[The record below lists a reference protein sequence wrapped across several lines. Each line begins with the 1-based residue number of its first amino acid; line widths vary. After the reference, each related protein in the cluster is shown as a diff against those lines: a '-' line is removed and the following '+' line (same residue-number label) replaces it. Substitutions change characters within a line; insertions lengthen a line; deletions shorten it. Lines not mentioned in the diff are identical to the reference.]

1 MTNEITRTI
10 ALDWESYFDSECS
23 VKVLGNRG
31 YFAHP
36 KFDAYLLSAVSD
48 DGVRWVGHPKDFD
61 WSLIEGAHVLSHHA
75 AFDQSLYWFGVEKGW
90 YPDVKFLAWDC
101 TLDACSFHGVR
112 RSLKNAAKDLFGV
125 ELSKETRD
133 NMKDL
138 DWATMTPEFKKEV
151 EEYALADSD
160 WCLKIWEKLAPTWPE
175 FERRISRHT
184 RQMCWRGIAVDEP
197 RLRQAIEDLS
207 VMRFELESE
216 VPWTDTAKLKSRN
229 AFDAEC
235 RKHGLTPPKS
245 LAKSDPAAEA
255 WFAEH
260 EEKHAW
266 MAAFRNVGR
275 VNTMLLK
282 LQTLERQ
289 TIEGIYYPYIS
300 YHNAHTGRFSSGGG
314 LGVNIQNLTKGELF
328 GVNMREMFI
337 ARPGKKFAIVDLSQ
351 IEVRTALWLAG
362 AKKALEEIRKTDD
375 LYHALAVAFE
385 LWKDEQGPLRIGNPK
400 LRQGTKIVG
409 LGVLY
414 GASAKKVAMI
424 AKIPLEEAERWV
436 WLVKTKFPEVPKLWT
451 KLTSAISRARSCP
464 SRRCELKLP
473 SGRAIQYRNIRYQG
487 DGIVCDILKGAS
499 YMTVRPWFG
508 MTCENCLAGDTIV
521 LTDQGPCAIVDVSLR
536 HRLWDGTSW
545 VAHDGL
551 VAQGTKPVL
560 NFGGVR
566 MTPDH
571 RVLTASGWVAAD
583 ASDYELAAS
592 HYRARFRTP
601 GVEHQGS
608 HGISLRAPHRS
619 PGSSQGSGQKDRGMG
634 VPVRLR
640 GHRDSTNRGDY
651 ALPALPRPGLGVR
664 EGLPAQENSQDAWD
678 VPAPGVRRMALDARS
693 LPSTHAP
700 SLGQLRGA
708 WCLGVQRVASL
719 IRGFLG
725 GHGADVRKGSDAGPA
740 GQLRGLHARELR
752 LADVYR
758 SEQQSPYEPE
768 VTNSVGGDDVVPSG
782 SAGGATARHLGAS
795 TGLRDGCRDGAV
807 RDDGHCVGQ
816 AAGYSAGAA
825 IGTPDRGDYGLRPVY
840 DFEKNLGG
848 EALGE
853 SLPIGVR
860 RDATDLRA
868 TGNPVGEAVSAG
880 AFREDGDPVWNAA
893 RSGSPGNDGPRFVG
907 REPVYDLLNAGPNH
921 RFTVIPPDGAPF
933 IVSNCSQGMARDAFM
948 DGALR
953 VEDLGF
959 PILFHV
965 HDEIIAE
972 VDEDTAT
979 GDLEAIIAAMSTSP
993 EWCPDIPLSAEGS
1006 ITDKYT
1012 K

>member
-31 YFAHP
+31 YFSHP
-36 KFDAYLLSAVSD
+36 RFDAYLLSAVSD

-61 WSLIEGAHVLSHHA
+61 WSLIDGAQVLSHHA
-75 AFDQSLYWFGVEKGW
+75 AFDQSLYWFGVEQGW
-90 YPDVKFLAWDC
+90 YPDVKYAAWDC

-112 RSLKNAAKDLFGV
+112 RSLKNAVKDLFGV

-260 EEKHAW
+260 EPGHTW
-266 MAAFRNVGR
+266 MAAYRNVGR
-275 VNTMLLK
+275 VNTLLLK
-282 LQTLERQ
+282 LQSLERQ
-289 TIEGIYYPYIS
+289 TIDGVYYPYIS

-314 LGVNIQNLTKGELF
+314 TGVNCVPGDHDVLTRAGWVPIAEWDPSDEIAQWDDGKVSFVPATKVSRRAENEPLFIIDTPRVALRATAEHRVVFDDYLGRRGVRTISELAAQTGQPKIPTGGVIAGPDNPAWTDEMLRLMVATAADGSLPRGIAISFGFKKERKIIRLRELLAATGITYHSFVSASNGATHFYISRVNRPGWLTKGFGPWLLKLSERQLQVVVDELRVWDGSSHGVNGALMFHTSTESEAQWVATAAALLDRPVSVKAYRKSGDPKDAPARRWCVYFKEANSSAWLRRGQISETRFSGAVFCPQVPSGFFLVRHANRIHVTGNCQNLTKGEMF
-328 GVNMREMFI
+328 GVNMRELLV
-337 ARPGKKFAIVDLSQ
+337 ARPGKKLAIVDLSQ

-375 LYHALAVAFE
+375 LYHALAVAFD
-385 LWKDEQGPLRIGNPK
+385 LWTDEQGPLRVGDPK

-436 WLVKTKFPEVPKLWT
+436 WLVKTKFPEIPRLWAKLNT
-451 KLTSAISRARSCP
+451 AITRARGCP
-464 SRRCELKLP
+464 TRRCELRLP
-473 SGRAIQYRNIRYQG
+473 SGRAIQYRNVRYEG
-487 DGIVCDILKGAS
+487 DGIVCDILKGAG
-499 YMTVRPWFG
+499 YMTVRPWAG
-508 MTCENCLAGDTIV
+508 LCCEN
-521 LTDQGPCAIVDVSLR
+521 
-536 HRLWDGTSW
+536 
-545 VAHDGL
+545 
-551 VAQGTKPVL
+551 
-560 NFGGVR
+560 
-566 MTPDH
+566 
-571 RVLTASGWVAAD
+571 
-583 ASDYELAAS
+583 
-592 HYRARFRTP
+592 
-601 GVEHQGS
+601 
-608 HGISLRAPHRS
+608 IS
-619 PGSSQGSGQKDRGMG
+619 Q
-634 VPVRLR
+634 
-640 GHRDSTNRGDY
+640 
-651 ALPALPRPGLGVR
+651 
-664 EGLPAQENSQDAWD
+664 
-678 VPAPGVRRMALDARS
+678 
-693 LPSTHAP
+693 
-700 SLGQLRGA
+700 
-708 WCLGVQRVASL
+708 
-719 IRGFLG
+719 
-725 GHGADVRKGSDAGPA
+725 
-740 GQLRGLHARELR
+740 
-752 LADVYR
+752 
-758 SEQQSPYEPE
+758 
-768 VTNSVGGDDVVPSG
+768 
-782 SAGGATARHLGAS
+782 ATAR
-795 TGLRDGCRDGAV
+795 DC
-807 RDDGHCVGQ
+807 
-816 AAGYSAGAA
+816 
-825 IGTPDRGDYGLRPVY
+825 
-840 DFEKNLGG
+840 
-848 EALGE
+848 
-853 SLPIGVR
+853 
-860 RDATDLRA
+860 
-868 TGNPVGEAVSAG
+868 
-880 AFREDGDPVWNAA
+880 
-893 RSGSPGNDGPRFVG
+893 
-907 REPVYDLLNAGPNH
+907 
-921 RFTVIPPDGAPF
+921 
-933 IVSNCSQGMARDAFM
+933 FM